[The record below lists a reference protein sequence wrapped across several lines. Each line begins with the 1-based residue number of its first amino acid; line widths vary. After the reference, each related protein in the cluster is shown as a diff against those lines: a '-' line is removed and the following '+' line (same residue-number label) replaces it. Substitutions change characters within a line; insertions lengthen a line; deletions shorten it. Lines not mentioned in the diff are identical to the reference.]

1 MKRYSLVMPVVL
13 VCSFFA
19 SAQNAADSGKLDA
32 VLKKMDAVAATF
44 HSTQADFEWTI
55 YQRAIDEVI
64 DVETGTIYYRKG
76 AKGLEMMAAVSKGG
90 TSNESLKPEPKFI
103 LFSENKVQLYEAKA
117 DRVTV
122 VDLGKGHSDY
132 ESYVVLGFGGS
143 GQEMLKSFDV
153 SYVGPETLNG
163 VATAK
168 LKLQPK
174 SEKVRNT
181 YSYIYLW
188 IDTDKGISV
197 QQQFFQP
204 QEDYKLAKYSNI
216 QINGKKIPD
225 EVFKLKTTSK
235 TQIVTPGG

>member
-1 MKRYSLVMPVVL
+1 MKRYSLVLPVVL

-19 SAQNAADSGKLDA
+19 SAQDTADSGKLDA
-32 VLKKMDAVAATF
+32 VLKKMDAVATSF

-103 LFSENKVQLYEAKA
+103 LFSDNKVQLYEAKA

-153 SYVGPETLNG
+153 SYVGPETLSG